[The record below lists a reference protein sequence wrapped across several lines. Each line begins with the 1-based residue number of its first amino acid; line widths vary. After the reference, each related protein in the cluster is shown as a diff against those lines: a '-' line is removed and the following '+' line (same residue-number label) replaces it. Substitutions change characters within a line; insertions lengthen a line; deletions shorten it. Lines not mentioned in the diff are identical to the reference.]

1 MSNRSFSRLSNPR
14 SAFASAS
21 RTLFQGAKAF
31 AAIALVIALTGCFS
45 SAGVGPNAARP
56 LETVPTVDLE
66 RFAGKWFVIE
76 SIGTGAEEGAHDAIE
91 IYRLREDG
99 RIDIDFRF
107 KQGSFDGPTE
117 SIPQLGWV
125 HNKETGSE
133 WRVRPIWPLSLAYL
147 ILELGP
153 DYDYTVVGH
162 PSKRWVWV
170 LSRKPTLEDGTL
182 EAIRGRLASVGY
194 DVERMQRVPQR
205 PLTARDD

>member
-1 MSNRSFSRLSNPR
+1 MNAPDFRCR
-14 SAFASAS
+14 SALSELPGFQLRSAAAFLFFAFVLS
-21 RTLFQGAKAF
+21 
-31 AAIALVIALTGCFS
+31 LTGCLG
-45 SAGVGPNAARP
+45 SAGVGPNAELP
-56 LETVPTVDLE
+56 LETVPTVDLG
-66 RFAGKWFVIE
+66 RFAGKWFVVE

-107 KQGSFDGPTE
+107 KKGSFDGPTE

-125 HNKETGSE
+125 HNEATPGE

-153 DYDYTVVGH
+153 DYEYTVVGH

-170 LSRKPTLEDGTL
+170 LSRKPSLENATL
-182 EAIRGRLASVGY
+182 EAIRGRLAAVGY
-194 DVERMQRVPQR
+194 DVDLMRSVPQS
-205 PLTARDD
+205 PLNERDDS